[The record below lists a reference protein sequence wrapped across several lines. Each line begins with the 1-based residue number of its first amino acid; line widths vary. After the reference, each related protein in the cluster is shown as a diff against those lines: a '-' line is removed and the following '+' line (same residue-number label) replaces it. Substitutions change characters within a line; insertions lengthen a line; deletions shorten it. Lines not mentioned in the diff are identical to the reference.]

1 MTKTEVIDF
10 INRNPVFS
18 LATCVNNIP
27 HVRNMLAIK
36 ANESEIIFNVKR
48 YKPVYQQL
56 ITNPNVELCF
66 YNKDTGT
73 QLRISGKAIEIFN
86 TSLVE
91 EILLKHP
98 DLQIQISKYG
108 KEVISLFA
116 IKNWKATLWNSK
128 NKEQTLEIK

>member
-1 MTKTEVIDF
+1 MTKTEIVDF

-18 LATCVNNIP
+18 LATCINNIP

-36 ANESEIIFNVKR
+36 VSESEVIFNVKR

-56 ITNPNVELCF
+56 TTNPNVELCF
-66 YNKDTGT
+66 YNKDAGT
-73 QLRISGKAIEIFN
+73 QLRIFGKAIEVFN
-86 TSLVE
+86 TPLVE
-91 EILLKHP
+91 EVLLKHP
-98 DLQIQISKYG
+98 DLQAQITKYG

-116 IKNWKATLWNSK
+116 VENWKATLWNSK